1 MLQTSQWLCATCQN
15 ICNERRIFDRT
26 TTENSMFVVRFVW
39 WNPETERKI
48 VNDDW
53 RWKSFVCTAHF
64 RHFFLFLSL
73 SVLRA
78 RFRFCVEISHTYI
91 IIVFLSFALFSVHFF
106 SSLSRY
112 RECRHRTKHDEHST
126 SSFITFEEKCTTP
139 TNRRCIFMRLRQ
151 KVKSQKH
158 CRKKIY

>member
-26 TTENSMFVVRFVW
+26 TTENSMFVVRFVMES
-39 WNPETERKI
+39 WNRTKDRK
-48 VNDDW
+48 
-53 RWKSFVCTAHF
+53 RWLTVEKFCLHCTFSA
-64 RHFFLFLSL
+64 FFLFLSL

-139 TNRRCIFMRLRQ
+139 KNRRCIFMRLRQ